1 MSVEYVRKK
10 DVESLIKAYF
20 KTKIEDGEKALD
32 PGDTGVELL
41 RLLDTKEKLVQ
52 MYDKDTIIRA
62 LCEVSCPGEE
72 GGASCPERKS
82 GRCRK
87 IDGLEWCMVDRI
99 AEALLCVPVGDWISS
114 ELMPPEEMGQ
124 VLALVCGKYKN
135 ITFDHAVLLGEYVDG
150 EWILDQYPEA
160 MDITVSHW
168 AFPPDLP
175 AEVKK

>member
-1 MSVEYVRKK
+1 MNIEYVRKK
-10 DVESLIKAYF
+10 DVEALIKAYF
-20 KTKIEDGEKALD
+20 KTKIEGGEMALD
-32 PGDTGVELL
+32 PVDTSVDL
-41 RLLDTKEKLVQ
+41 
-52 MYDKDTIIRA
+52 DTIIRA

-87 IDGLEWCMVDRI
+87 IDGLEWCMIDRI
-99 AEALLCVPVGDWISS
+99 AEALVYVPAGDWITSKQM
-114 ELMPPEEMGQ
+114 LPEEIGQ
-124 VLALVCGKYKN
+124 ALVLVSGKYKN

-150 EWILDQYPEA
+150 EWILEQYPEA

-168 AFPPDLP
+168 AFIPDLP